1 MSVNATECWDLA
13 VLEEIRLSHGI
24 RAVRAAMAAGDV
36 PGPGIAAA
44 ARGAAQPADRDA
56 AQPADRGQRA
66 SGAVVY
72 PTGFTL
78 SPYAETGSSGGAMK
92 DPPRKLW
99 HASPGSSG
107 GWISG

>member
-1 MSVNATECWDLA
+1 LPGLSEEGKGATRPA
-13 VLEEIRLSHGI
+13 G
-24 RAVRAAMAAGDV
+24 RARPGGAGR
-36 PGPGIAAA
+36 P
-44 ARGAAQPADRDA
+44 
-56 AQPADRGQRA
+56 A
-66 SGAVVY
+66 SGTVVY

-107 GWISG
+107 GWSSG

>member
-1 MSVNATECWDLA
+1 VSVNATECWDLA
-13 VLEEIRLSHGI
+13 VLEEIRLSRGI

-44 ARGAAQPADRDA
+44 ARGAAR
-56 AQPADRGQRA
+56 PADRGPRA
-66 SGAVVY
+66 NGTVVY

-78 SPYAETGSSGGAMK
+78 SPYAETGSPGGAMK

-107 GWISG
+107 GSTSG

>member
-1 MSVNATECWDLA
+1 MSVNAAECWDLA
-13 VLEEIRLSHGI
+13 VLEEIRLSRGI

-44 ARGAAQPADRDA
+44 ARGAAQPVGPGR
-56 AQPADRGQRA
+56 PA
-66 SGAVVY
+66 SGTVVY

-107 GWISG
+107 GWSSG